1 MRPNFRVAVCALAA
15 AVASPGTA
23 QEGGGHD
30 GGEGGGGSSGGE
42 AGGSTG
48 HADLFGDLVHV
59 KRVTEPGVT
68 GQPILEM
75 RWVEHP
81 MDARGW
87 RFCPIPLD
95 ETGAGIGFA
104 VESCD
109 TLNPLAVV
117 EVDYFGRLSAGRTR
131 ERNIRMHFD
140 EVIDT
145 INDPAVYLV
154 TRGAANRLELHSRT
168 IDPLTGETIE
178 AVKVIDSPQ
187 ENLALYNRVMRYGHL
202 QTNPLEV
209 NDAYHGDPNV
219 GAVFHPALTAG
230 SRAKFD
236 ASVADLLPALEG
248 DECMT
253 DPALTPDADPCAP
266 EILTG
271 NDFVHATGFLGGAAD
286 KHGRITIDLVQYM
299 NRILK
304 LTTATPEF
312 SATLA
317 TLPVLIR
324 TCDVNGV
331 VPVATA
337 PPAEEGE
344 EGGEIVPAPTTY
356 DAGPTTCA
364 TYAANDPAFQ
374 AIVAAID
381 VAGWYLTPAS
391 FVGMPEQVAL
401 LEREVAKEKT
411 KMNER
416 VVDYA
421 AVAYARATW
430 FTKSMP
436 VVMNV
441 GDVGSLTF
449 AYHPSLAMLPYL
461 DYRNPGLAAG
471 NGIQGFVSAASDGL
485 RAVEFAHN
493 YEVPVDFGYRVGFV
507 PPARIPMLPLRK

>member
-1 MRPNFRVAVCALAA
+1 MSRFFGAAVCALTV
-15 AVASPGTA
+15 AVAFPGTA
-23 QEGGGHD
+23 QEGGGHT
-30 GGEGGGGSSGGE
+30 GGE

-48 HADLFGDLVHV
+48 HGDLFGDLVHV
-59 KRVTEPGVT
+59 KRVTEPTAT
-68 GQPILEM
+68 GQPILEL
-75 RWVEHP
+75 RWVEYP

-87 RFCPIPLD
+87 RFCPIPID
-95 ETGAGIGFA
+95 ETGAEIGFA

-109 TLNPLAVV
+109 ALNPLAVV
-117 EVDYFGRLSAGRTR
+117 EVDYFGRLSAGRTK

-145 INDPAVYLV
+145 INDPAIYLV
-154 TRGAANRLELHSRT
+154 TKDVANRLELHSRT

-187 ENLALYNRVMRYGHL
+187 ENLALYSRVMRYGHI
-202 QTNPLEV
+202 QTNPLEL
-209 NDAYHGDPNV
+209 DDSYHGDPNV

-236 ASVADLLPALEG
+236 LSAADLLPSLEG

-253 DPALTPDADPCAP
+253 DPALTPGADPCPP
-266 EILTG
+266 ELLTS

-286 KHGRITIDLVQYM
+286 KHGRITVDLVQYM

-304 LTTATPEF
+304 LASATPEF

-324 TCDVNGV
+324 TCDMNGV
-331 VPVATA
+331 VPVATP
-337 PPAEEGE
+337 PPAEGGE
-344 EGGEIVPAPTTY
+344 EVPAAATY
-356 DAGPTTCA
+356 AAGPTTCA
-364 TYAANDPAFQ
+364 TYAANGPAFQ
-374 AIVAAID
+374 AIIAAID
-381 VAGWYLTPAS
+381 VEGWFLTPAS

-401 LEREVAKEKT
+401 LEREVAGEKA

-421 AVAYARATW
+421 GVAYARTTW

-441 GDVGSLTF
+441 GEVGTSTF
-449 AYHPSLAMLPYL
+449 AYHPDVAMLPYL
-461 DYRNPGLAAG
+461 DYRNPGLATG
-471 NGIQGFVSAASDGL
+471 NGIQGFVNAASDGL

-507 PPARIPMLPLRK
+507 PPARIPILPLRK